1 MNSEKRSRAVPL
13 RRHGSGFV
21 AEGAGFYIWDE
32 DARGLRIFARMLEG
46 SAATVPQGAK
56 LKKVR
61 PGQRESRTRIETDQ
75 SEGV

>member
-1 MNSEKRSRAVPL
+1 MNSEKRVRALEL

-21 AEGAGFYIWDE
+21 AEGAGFYVWDKT
-32 DARGLRIFARMLEG
+32 ARGLRIFARMLRA
-46 SAATVPQGAK
+46 STATVPQGTK

-61 PGQRESRTRIETDQ
+61 PGQREPRTRTDR

>member
-1 MNSEKRSRAVPL
+1 MNSEKRFQAPHL

-32 DARGLRIFARMLEG
+32 DARGLRIFARMLEA
-46 SAATVPQGAK
+46 STVTVPQGAK

-61 PGQRESRTRIETDQ
+61 PGQRESRTRVRTDQ